1 MPRSFATA
9 SNYPLQFPRLTPA
22 SERRRYPDRVR
33 KAVIDVG
40 SGSILLLVAEKSE
53 SGWHAVSERSKVTL
67 LGDGVRQSGTLL
79 AHRQAETLAVL
90 ADFWATAEAAGATTI
105 FAGGT
110 AALRIAKNSDEFLA
124 AATLQGTPVTVLS
137 DVQEAELGFL
147 AVADDAA
154 FAESNRITI
163 IDPGGQSTEVVQA
176 TRTEGG
182 WVKSFEK
189 SFGIGTLQLRGELL
203 SVETPGPAEIM
214 RASSWIDDTIGTAIN
229 PADPGKIVCLGA
241 PGTDLVCVREGWAD
255 WRPNEVHGARLDYE
269 EVGKA
274 VGWLMRMTD
283 AERDVVIGVQKGRG
297 TTIHIAALILE
308 RMLNSLAAP
317 ECFVSIRGW
326 RWAMLNLV

>member
-1 MPRSFATA
+1 MRH
-9 SNYPLQFPRLTPA
+9 
-22 SERRRYPDRVR
+22 
-33 KAVIDVG
+33 AVIDVG

-53 SGWHAVSERSKVTL
+53 AGWNAVAERSKVTL
-67 LGDGVRQSGTLL
+67 LGEGVKQSGQIL
-79 AHRQAETLAVL
+79 AHRKADTLATL
-90 ADFWATAEAAGATTI
+90 AEFWSIAQSEGATTI

-110 AALRIAKNSDEFLA
+110 AALRLAQNAQEFLQA
-124 AATLQGTPVTVLS
+124 AEQQGTRVVVLS

-154 FAESNRITI
+154 FADASRITI

-176 TRTEGG
+176 TRTDGG

-203 SVETPGPAEIM
+203 AVETPGPAEIM

-241 PGTDLVCVREGWAD
+241 PGTDLVCVREGWED
-255 WRPNEVHGARLDYE
+255 WRPDEVHGARLDYE

-317 ECFVSIRGW
+317 ECYVSIRGW